1 MNIRRDRFAWLLV
14 LLAGSIA
21 ACGGGDDTAL
31 AESPA
36 GPPPVNVAVDRIEP
50 SALTERVELSGRLE
64 PWVEVRV
71 ASELGGHI
79 EQVGFEKGA
88 FVREGQVLARVGTDL
103 HRAALAEA
111 EALLAGAEATYN
123 RAVALVERQAVPKQ
137 NAIDATTAFEAAK
150 ARVTQSRLRL
160 ERSIVRAPIS
170 GVAIS
175 REIEPGE
182 VIAPGAPVTTIHR
195 LDRLKAAVGI
205 PENDIAIFAVG
216 GSATLR
222 VDAWPE
228 RAFDG
233 RIHFVAPSATGST
246 RTFPAEIAVDN
257 ADGALKPGMIGRVS
271 LVRRT
276 YEDAVVI
283 PRDVVQERD
292 RGSVAIVLEGPDS
305 DTARVRPLTL
315 GATDGNRV
323 LVTAGLEAGDWL
335 VVSGHRGLIDGQRVS
350 VVERRQ

>member
-1 MNIRRDRFAWLLV
+1 MNIRRDLFALLLI

-21 ACGGGDDTAL
+21 ACGGGDDAAL

-79 EQVGFEKGA
+79 EQVGVEKGA

-103 HRAALAEA
+103 HRAALEEA

-205 PENDIAIFAVG
+205 PENDIAIFEVG

-222 VDAWPE
+222 VDAWPD
-228 RAFDG
+228 RTFDG

-276 YEDAVVI
+276 YEGAVVI

-292 RGSVAIVLEGPDS
+292 AGSVAIVLDGPDS
-305 DTARVRPLTL
+305 DIARVRPLTL

-323 LVTAGLEAGDWL
+323 LVTAGLEEGDWL